1 MMHYKISNLF
11 GYSETSVTEISTSRE
26 VNLMVDD
33 EGTTVYVSLAN
44 VNPDTIKVT
53 KNMEEDDFLRISV
66 TGSVMTKADKDSN
79 KNRYYSSNFSVFDD
93 LETDIYLDAD
103 DANISVTKMEGMLAV
118 KICRVT
124 PKKTEPVV
132 LYDSS
137 AMSNKPWNSL

>member
-118 KICRVT
+118 KICRVA

-137 AMSNKPWNSL
+137 AKSNKPWNSL

>member
-103 DANISVTKMEGMLAV
+103 DANISITKMEGMLAV

-137 AMSNKPWNSL
+137 AKSNKPWNSL

>member
-1 MMHYKISNLF
+1 MHYKISNLF

-137 AMSNKPWNSL
+137 AKSNKPWNSL

>member
-137 AMSNKPWNSL
+137 AKSNKPWNSL

>member
-33 EGTTVYVSLAN
+33 ECTTVYVSLAN

-137 AMSNKPWNSL
+137 AKSNKPWNSL

>member
-26 VNLMVDD
+26 VNIMVDD

-66 TGSVMTKADKDSN
+66 TGSVMTKSDKDCH
-79 KNRYYSSNFSVFDD
+79 KHRYYSSNFSVFDD

-137 AMSNKPWNSL
+137 AKSNKPWNSL

>member
-124 PKKTEPVV
+124 PKKTEPVI

-137 AMSNKPWNSL
+137 AKSNKPWNSL

>member
-66 TGSVMTKADKDSN
+66 TGSVMAKADKDSN
-79 KNRYYSSNFSVFDD
+79 KLGSFILKSFLSSSLRILKAYSFKVFVVSIFRSFLVVEVMTNLSVSKNLCFKS
-93 LETDIYLDAD
+93 L
-103 DANISVTKMEGMLAV
+103 
-118 KICRVT
+118 
-124 PKKTEPVV
+124 
-132 LYDSS
+132 
-137 AMSNKPWNSL
+137 NS

>member
-33 EGTTVYVSLAN
+33 ECTTVYVSLAN

-66 TGSVMTKADKDSN
+66 TGSVMAKADKDSN

-137 AMSNKPWNSL
+137 AKSNKPWNSL

>member
-1 MMHYKISNLF
+1 
-11 GYSETSVTEISTSRE
+11 
-26 VNLMVDD
+26 
-33 EGTTVYVSLAN
+33 
-44 VNPDTIKVT
+44 
-53 KNMEEDDFLRISV
+53 
-66 TGSVMTKADKDSN
+66 MTKADKDSN

-137 AMSNKPWNSL
+137 AKSKKPWNSL

>member
-33 EGTTVYVSLAN
+33 EGTTIYVSLAN
-44 VNPDTIKVT
+44 VNPDTITVT

-137 AMSNKPWNSL
+137 AKSNKPWNSL